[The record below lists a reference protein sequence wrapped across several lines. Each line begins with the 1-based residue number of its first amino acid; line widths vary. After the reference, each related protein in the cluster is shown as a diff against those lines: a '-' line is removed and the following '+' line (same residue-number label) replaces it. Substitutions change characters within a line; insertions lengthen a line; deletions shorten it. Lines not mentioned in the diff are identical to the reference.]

1 MAQPIS
7 PDEHLES
14 GVRLDMSSFPKSSP
28 LPPLG
33 ALRRWYYV
41 SAPQLLAMELGNLFH
56 RIRVSLEMRAWE
68 RRGYKG
74 SVRHWLHAPLA
85 FRSQSCK
92 RAYIRYTQQLQAEH
106 PRLSIF
112 DHLLVGKAWQA
123 GSEWDGPV
131 GILRTQDR
139 CSSANPVGG
148 NSMPPISVQQPT
160 KHDPPNPLPSRE

>member
-7 PDEHLES
+7 PEEHLES
-14 GVRLDMSSFPKSSP
+14 GVRLDTSSCPKSRS
-28 LPPLG
+28 LSLAG
-33 ALRRWYYV
+33 VLRRWYYV
-41 SAPQLLAMELGNLFH
+41 SVPRLLAMELRNLFH
-56 RIRVSLEMRAWE
+56 HIKVSLEMPGLE
-68 RRGYKG
+68 IRGYRG
-74 SVRHWLHAPLA
+74 SVRKGMYAPLA
-85 FRSQSCK
+85 FQSQSCR
-92 RAYIRYTQQLQAEH
+92 RAYIRYMQQLQLEH

-112 DHLLVGKAWQA
+112 DLLLVGKAWQA